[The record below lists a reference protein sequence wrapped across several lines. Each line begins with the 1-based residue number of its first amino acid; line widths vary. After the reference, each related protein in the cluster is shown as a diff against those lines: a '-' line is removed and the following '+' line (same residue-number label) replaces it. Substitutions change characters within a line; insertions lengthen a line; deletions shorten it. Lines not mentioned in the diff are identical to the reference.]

1 MKCRNFEKITNI
13 SFVFFSYFSKTIKTI
28 RVRLGEY
35 DFLSQNETES
45 VDSNVTE
52 IKIHR
57 DYDPATQQHDIALLK
72 LNKTIKYNQFIR
84 PVCLPTVQIKV
95 NQTAIV
101 TGNAFVLVSVNS
113 IAIRKK
119 IF

>member
-1 MKCRNFEKITNI
+1 MF
-13 SFVFFSYFSKTIKTI
+13 FFSYFSKTIEAI

-35 DFLSQNETES
+35 DFLAQNETES
-45 VDSNVTE
+45 LDSNVAE

-72 LNKTIKYNQFIR
+72 LNRTIKYSQFIR
-84 PVCLPTVQIKV
+84 PVCLPTVQIKI

-101 TGNAFVLVSVNS
+101 TGNAFVPVSVNNS
-113 IAIRKK
+113 IAIHKNV
-119 IF
+119 F